1 MLLLGGCSSPTPH
14 HSILGTTSGFNIP
27 EKNVTVVRDIQIN
40 TLRIRQVRLDS
51 TSCVSGSRHH
61 LELLGP
67 IGPDSTAVVGRILDE
82 LPECRNIDGTRIAS
96 QVYLSSGGGSLSD
109 GFKLGEL
116 FRKHQ
121 VHTFVT
127 YHQQCSSSCAI
138 AFLGGKYRD
147 MEGDAKLLFHAPY
160 TYGAVNRYS
169 DSRSINCS
177 DYGQVAELK
186 RYYVKFLGKTDGEF
200 LLDRT
205 LDYCSAEAGW
215 SINVDAA
222 KLFGITTG

>member
-1 MLLLGGCSSPTPH
+1 MLLLGGCSTSTPR
-14 HSILGTTSGFNIP
+14 HSILGTTSGWDIP
-27 EKNVTVVRDIQIN
+27 ENNVTIVRDIQIN
-40 TLRIRQVRLDS
+40 TLRIRQVSKDS
-51 TSCVSGSRHH
+51 TSCVSGTIHH

-82 LPECRNIDGTRIAS
+82 LPECRAIDGQILS
-96 QVYLSSGGGSLSD
+96 NSVYLSSGGGLLSD

-121 VHTFVT
+121 VTTTVT

-138 AFLGGKYRD
+138 AFLGGKYRN
-147 MEGDAKLLFHAPY
+147 MKGDAKLLFHAPY

-186 RYYVKFLGKTDGEF
+186 RYYVSSLGKKDGEF

-222 KLFGITTG
+222 KLFGITSG